1 MSGDDRE
8 DAIEQEPLL
17 AQDRHGV
24 DEDGDDLDDGDEG
37 DGGDDGGEGGGG
49 GDDGDEPGPSLDE
62 VDVKNLLRAALK
74 PPAED
79 PNRIKKGVQKKIR
92 EASGGRFFGDG
103 WSTATAPRETYLVT
117 GILMLILVALAWLAL
132 GPRF

>member
-8 DAIEQEPLL
+8 DAIEQDRLI
-17 AQDRHGV
+17 AQDRRVV
-24 DEDGDDLDDGDEG
+24 DDEGDDLDEGDDG
-37 DGGDDGGEGGGG
+37 DGGGGDGGGGG

-62 VDVKNLLRAALK
+62 VDVKNLLRAALA

-117 GILMLILVALAWLAL
+117 GILMMIVVVLAWLAL